1 MAGLRQ
7 SSRAP
12 RRWRRSV
19 SACPATVQAAG
30 GLRLRAGEARPRRLP
45 DVAALLSGE
54 LPRRLAGRMAAAQ
67 RTAPQQLRRAASR
80 REPLSFSP
88 MTDAD
93 LVNALRDCYDTLQ
106 QRNIVDLGLVQSAAL
121 MQDTEAPGALVRGV
135 PLRYIAHITL
145 RAPGSDDTRNAQL
158 RAQIEN
164 RLAGLP
170 EISRTEIEMLPALF
184 PILGG
189 RPIPYNLA

>member
-1 MAGLRQ
+1 
-7 SSRAP
+7 
-12 RRWRRSV
+12 
-19 SACPATVQAAG
+19 
-30 GLRLRAGEARPRRLP
+30 
-45 DVAALLSGE
+45 
-54 LPRRLAGRMAAAQ
+54 
-67 RTAPQQLRRAASR
+67 
-80 REPLSFSP
+80 

-106 QRNIVDLGLVQSAAL
+106 QRNIVDLGLVQSAVL
-121 MQDTEAPGALVRGV
+121 TRDTEAPGAFVRGL
-135 PLRYIAHITL
+135 PPRYIAHIML

-170 EISRTEIEMLPALF
+170 EISRAEITILPALF

-189 RPIPYNLA
+189 RL

>member
-1 MAGLRQ
+1 
-7 SSRAP
+7 
-12 RRWRRSV
+12 
-19 SACPATVQAAG
+19 
-30 GLRLRAGEARPRRLP
+30 
-45 DVAALLSGE
+45 
-54 LPRRLAGRMAAAQ
+54 
-67 RTAPQQLRRAASR
+67 
-80 REPLSFSP
+80 

-121 MQDTEAPGALVRGV
+121 TTDKEAPGASVRGV
-135 PLRYIAHITL
+135 PPRYIARIIL
-145 RAPGSDDTRNAQL
+145 RAPSSDDTRNAQL

-170 EISRTEIEMLPALF
+170 EISRAEIEMRAAFF

-189 RPIPYNLA
+189 RV

>member
-1 MAGLRQ
+1 
-7 SSRAP
+7 
-12 RRWRRSV
+12 
-19 SACPATVQAAG
+19 
-30 GLRLRAGEARPRRLP
+30 
-45 DVAALLSGE
+45 
-54 LPRRLAGRMAAAQ
+54 
-67 RTAPQQLRRAASR
+67 
-80 REPLSFSP
+80 

-121 MQDTEAPGALVRGV
+121 MQDTEAPGAFVRGV

-145 RAPGSDDTRNAQL
+145 RAPGSDDTRNTQL

-189 RPIPYNLA
+189 RP